1 MMPVCLSYAQI
12 YKYYIT
18 DNSSMTFKYNP
29 LPTTLLWA
37 ANSHCVKIVVR
48 KVDSWYEIFIRR
60 IQAGDKLSQL
70 FVVFGVLQ
78 LTLMKGDKVVELL
91 KICANLLLLCFLKR

>member
-1 MMPVCLSYAQI
+1 
-12 YKYYIT
+12 
-18 DNSSMTFKYNP
+18 MTFKYNP

-48 KVDSWYEIFIRR
+48 KVDSWYEILFLRH

-70 FVVFGVLQ
+70 LVVFGVLQ
-78 LTLMKGDKVVELL
+78 LTLMKGDKVIEVS
-91 KICANLLLLCFLKR
+91 KICSDGRLFVEGMRNIKLGF

>member
-78 LTLMKGDKVVELL
+78 LTLMKGD
-91 KICANLLLLCFLKR
+91 RGGRYSP

>member
-1 MMPVCLSYAQI
+1 
-12 YKYYIT
+12 
-18 DNSSMTFKYNP
+18 MTFKYNP

-78 LTLMKGDKVVELL
+78 LTLMKGDKVVEVV
-91 KICANLLLLCFLKR
+91 KINANLPLFFFQRQHCF